1 MKNNDKP
8 KLEINTLDDLLSVD
22 ENFQFDNVNLFEK
35 EVKTIVDSLWSSL
48 SYEEKFIKP
57 FFLYQLQ
64 TKLLTQLYISYF
76 SLLNISKKKN
86 ITIKASHTIFDLVAN
101 YLEINL
107 DENRNNYDH
116 FFAQVLFPYQHQK
129 IVSKIASKFRFMLL
143 KVRGK
148 LNLIDVLYINA
159 GKLSKDFRKCYRSV
173 DATSIPQLYE
183 VKDRIDVDNIISKSI
198 KKIEKLNISIPKI
211 LLINFLNKFVYGN
224 LVYLIGKTL
233 GYADFI
239 KANKVKLVIVS
250 SGSHNSHL
258 ALLAA
263 ANLSNIKSLV
273 VGHGFSPY
281 RKSISHINTLYDAT
295 ISPLEDKI
303 PNSKSFNLRMLWF
316 DEKSI

>member
-1 MKNNDKP
+1 M
-8 KLEINTLDDLLSVD
+8 
-22 ENFQFDNVNLFEK
+22 
-35 EVKTIVDSLWSSL
+35 
-48 SYEEKFIKP
+48 
-57 FFLYQLQ
+57 
-64 TKLLTQLYISYF
+64 
-76 SLLNISKKKN
+76 
-86 ITIKASHTIFDLVAN
+86 
-101 YLEINL
+101 
-107 DENRNNYDH
+107 
-116 FFAQVLFPYQHQK
+116 QHQK